1 MNAIRC
7 LLICGLLTL
16 LAAASAASN
25 IYYWTDE
32 NGVRHFSNAGIPEG
46 VDDLEEAPEQVTVT
60 PPPVVTEDADATGE
74 GADTTDPGSG
84 SQDDLSPGLDEQ
96 TLKARERRY
105 EDARQTWNQRISNER
120 DQLESQIEAIE
131 NRSPSRFFTE
141 GMREAQL
148 EPLKTRLNRLNEDPE
163 GYLNQKAPVP
173 GDFGLPEGE
182 TPQ

>member
-7 LLICGLLTL
+7 LLICGVLTL

-32 NGVRHFSNAGIPEG
+32 NGVRHFSNTGIPEG
-46 VDDLEEAPEQVTVT
+46 VDDVEEAPEQVTVT
-60 PPPVVTEDADATGE
+60 PPDLTEDADATGG
-74 GADTTDPGSG
+74 GADATDPGSG
-84 SQDDLSPGLDEQ
+84 DQNAPSPELNEQ

-105 EDARQTWNQRISNER
+105 EDARQTYNQRISDER

-131 NRSPSRFFTE
+131 NRSPSRYFTE
-141 GMREAQL
+141 GMRESQL
-148 EPLKTRLNRLNEDPE
+148 SPLKTRLNRLNEDPE

-173 GDFGLPEGE
+173 EDFGLPEGK